1 MNTTITFTQWSEQ
14 IHEDI
19 PTISTWK
26 KRHGKDHVL
35 PFPQQVSKCGLEKF
49 YVKEELDNWIKDGWI
64 KGVFVSNETRLKISN
79 KLKGKTKSEETK
91 KRMSAA
97 QSGSNNPSYGK
108 SRSEETRSRISE
120 SMKLKT

>member
-49 YVKEELDNWIKDGWI
+49 YVKEELDNWLAVFRANYPLQNHLFVHSADREVVMATRRLVQIQEIFDRTSKEIKVLEELLENKKTI
-64 KGVFVSNETRLKISN
+64 NKG
-79 KLKGKTKSEETK
+79 ETK
-91 KRMSAA
+91 
-97 QSGSNNPSYGK
+97 
-108 SRSEETRSRISE
+108 
-120 SMKLKT
+120 

>member
-26 KRHGKDHVL
+26 KRHGRDSVF

-49 YVKEELDNWIKDGWI
+49 YVKEELDNWLAVFRANYPLQNHLFVHSADREVVMATRRLIQIQEIFDRTGREIEVLKKFLENTN
-64 KGVFVSNETRLKISN
+64 KG
-79 KLKGKTKSEETK
+79 ETK
-91 KRMSAA
+91 
-97 QSGSNNPSYGK
+97 
-108 SRSEETRSRISE
+108 
-120 SMKLKT
+120 